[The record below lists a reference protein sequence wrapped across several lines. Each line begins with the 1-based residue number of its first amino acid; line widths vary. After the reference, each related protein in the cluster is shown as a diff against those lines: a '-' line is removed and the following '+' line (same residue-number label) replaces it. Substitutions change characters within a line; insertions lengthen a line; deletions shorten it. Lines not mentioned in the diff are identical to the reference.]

1 MSIRKVKTKSVLA
14 FVFSRSSRERER
26 LREITISIKVV
37 EKFQN
42 LAAKC
47 RTSSS
52 SSSSD
57 DDEAN
62 APSAFLLVII
72 SAVSFSSFSFLRNVG
87 FGDTE
92 RIVGIVNISLN
103 SDAIFA
109 SFFSAFVSYSRT
121 HNSLSSVCV
130 EKTNKNAIS
139 LKRRPEDD
147 DDDDDISTPFVRRFF
162 GEDRQEARTKKGEK
176 KED

>member
-72 SAVSFSSFSFLRNVG
+72 SAVSFSSFSFLRKVG

-92 RIVGIVNISLN
+92 RIVGIVNISLH
-103 SDAIFA
+103 SDAICFIFLRFRRTLA
-109 SFFSAFVSYSRT
+109 NNFISAFR
-121 HNSLSSVCV
+121 
-130 EKTNKNAIS
+130 EDKRAS

-162 GEDRQEARTKKGEK
+162 GEDRPARTKKGEK

>member
-1 MSIRKVKTKSVLA
+1 M
-14 FVFSRSSRERER
+14 
-26 LREITISIKVV
+26 V

-42 LAAKC
+42 LAATC

-52 SSSSD
+52 SSSS

-62 APSAFLLVII
+62 APSAFLLVT
-72 SAVSFSSFSFLRNVG
+72 SAVSFSSFSFARNVG

-103 SDAIFA
+103 SDAICFIFLRFRRTLA
-109 SFFSAFVSYSRT
+109 NNFISAFR
-121 HNSLSSVCV
+121 
-130 EKTNKNAIS
+130 EDKRAS

-162 GEDRQEARTKKGEK
+162 DEDRRASTKKGEK
-176 KED
+176 KEE

>member
-1 MSIRKVKTKSVLA
+1 ML
-14 FVFSRSSRERER
+14 F
-26 LREITISIKVV
+26 
-37 EKFQN
+37 
-42 LAAKC
+42 

-52 SSSSD
+52 LAMCID
-57 DDEAN
+57 DAN
-62 APSAFLLVII
+62 APSAFLLVA

-92 RIVGIVNISLN
+92 RIVGIVNISLH

-162 GEDRQEARTKKGEK
+162 GEDRRARTKKGEK
-176 KED
+176 KEDAGERVL

>member
-1 MSIRKVKTKSVLA
+1 M
-14 FVFSRSSRERER
+14 
-26 LREITISIKVV
+26 V

-52 SSSSD
+52 SSS

-62 APSAFLLVII
+62 APSAFLLVI
-72 SAVSFSSFSFLRNVG
+72 SAVSFSSFSFIRNVG

-92 RIVGIVNISLN
+92 RIVRIVNISLN
-103 SDAIFA
+103 SDAICFIFLRFRRTLA
-109 SFFSAFVSYSRT
+109 NNFISAFR
-121 HNSLSSVCV
+121 
-130 EKTNKNAIS
+130 EDKRAS

-162 GEDRQEARTKKGEK
+162 DEDRRARTKKGEK
-176 KED
+176 KEDAGESVL

>member
-1 MSIRKVKTKSVLA
+1 MLFHT
-14 FVFSRSSRERER
+14 
-26 LREITISIKVV
+26 
-37 EKFQN
+37 
-42 LAAKC
+42 
-47 RTSSS
+47 S

-57 DDEAN
+57 DETN
-62 APSAFLLVII
+62 TPSAFLLVV
-72 SAVSFSSFSFLRNVG
+72 SAVSFSSFSFLWNVG

-92 RIVGIVNISLN
+92 RIVGIVNISLH
-103 SDAIFA
+103 SDAICFIFLRFRRTLA
-109 SFFSAFVSYSRT
+109 NNFISAFR
-121 HNSLSSVCV
+121 
-130 EKTNKNAIS
+130 EDKRAS